1 MKQNQKV
8 HPSRRQ
14 QSTDKPMRV
23 QFMLESGETITISH
37 GGDHLTLV
45 AESSADW
52 RVGGVLLN
60 SYPLHVSPVEY

>member
-23 QFMLESGETITISH
+23 QFMLEGGETITISH
-37 GGDHLTLV
+37 EGDHLTLV

-52 RVGGVLLN
+52 RVGSVMLN